1 MNRPYLLGFSIFRQ
15 DLDYGASLRSTSRGG
30 SLVLGRRVGRWGNFS
45 LGYRWQNV
53 SSETVLFAVAETT
66 DRTKIN
72 TENKISS
79 ITPVYGFSTVNNPY
93 RPSAGKAFS
102 ASFQVAG
109 GPLGGD
115 TSFFKPIVQ
124 FTKYKRAFRKSF
136 VAVHAEAGWVREWGD
151 GSLVSASNIE
161 GVPRYERF
169 WLGGD
174 TLGPRVFET
183 RTITPLRYVVLD
195 DNRHIIDV
203 LGDPRY
209 IPVEDLVVSAGVP
222 AIIEA
227 GGDRFFLL
235 QSEYVV
241 SLNEQADLA
250 FFVDVGDAL
259 FEDQPW
265 GFDTARVSAGVEL
278 RFHLPIFPV
287 PLRLIYGMP
296 IRKLER
302 DRTSNFTFSIGRSF

>member
-1 MNRPYLLGFSIFRQ
+1 MGRPYLFGFSIFRQ
-15 DLDYGASLRSTSRGG
+15 DLDYGASLRSTSQGG

-45 LGYRWQNV
+45 IGYRLQNV
-53 SSETVLFAVAETT
+53 SSETVLVSAGSVEDATT
-66 DRTKIN
+66 VT
-72 TENKISS
+72 TENEISS

-93 RPSAGKAFS
+93 RPTGGRSLS
-102 ASFQVAG
+102 VSFQVAG

-115 TSFFKPIVQ
+115 TSFLKPIVR
-124 FTKYKRAFRKSF
+124 FTTYKRVFRKSF
-136 VAVHAEAGWVREWGD
+136 VALHAEAGWVREWGD
-151 GSLVSASNIE
+151 GSLVNSSNIE

-183 RTITPLRYVVLD
+183 RTITPLRYVEL
-195 DNRHIIDV
+195 NENQGIENV

-209 IPVEDLVVSAGVP
+209 IPVEDLVTSGGIPVL
-222 AIIEA
+222 IEA
-227 GGDRFFLL
+227 GGDRYYLF
-235 QSEYVV
+235 QTEYVV
-241 SLNEQADLA
+241 QLNEQAELA
-250 FFVDVGDAL
+250 FFFDIGDAL

-265 GFDTARVSAGVEL
+265 GFDTARASAGVEL

-287 PLRLIYGMP
+287 PLRLIYGIP